1 MKLEEPIRTERLVLR
16 EFVESDFDQVHEYG
30 SDPEVVR
37 FVPWGPNTPDATRAF
52 IQRCLD
58 SQLAENRKSYDL
70 AAVVEDENRIIGG
83 IGIRKIDSHGDTAS
97 FGYVFNRNYWGKGY
111 ATEAARAIIRF
122 GFDTLKVHRIE
133 AICDIENTGS
143 FRVLEKSGM
152 RREGML
158 RENLRLRDH
167 FRNSYMYAIIRTD

>member
-16 EFVESDFDQVHEYG
+16 EFVESDADQVHEYG

-37 FVPWGPNTPDATRAF
+37 FLPWGPNTPDVTKAF

-58 SQLAENRKSYDL
+58 SQNAEDRKSYDL

-83 IGIRKIDSHGDTAS
+83 IGIRKINSHGDTAT
-97 FGYVFNRNYWGKGY
+97 FGYVYNRHYWGKGY

-143 FRVLEKSGM
+143 FRVMEKSGM
-152 RREGML
+152 RREGL
-158 RENLRLRDH
+158 QRGALRLGDQLRD
-167 FRNSYMYAIIRTD
+167 SYMYGILRTD